1 LPSEAPQLV
10 EKGGGEVGHGFTE
23 RTTFVVSP
31 DGTIAAAI
39 DGYVAYRLLGETAL
53 ADEVAEMRLL
63 IAQTAPDLYI
73 SPAVIC

>member
-31 DGTIAAAI
+31 DGMIAAAI
-39 DGYVAYRLLGETAL
+39 GGLGPAENVARAL
-53 ADEVAEMRLL
+53 AESQRFAGA
-63 IAQTAPDLYI
+63 AQ
-73 SPAVIC
+73 PAKN